1 MNHSLGKR
9 RALALGTVAAA
20 AAFACTAGHADEAPK
35 QLERVVI
42 VGSNLKRIDAEG
54 PSPVQVYKR
63 ADIEATGATTLV
75 DALFTMSSTT
85 GGFDGTNS
93 NSFAPGAAAVSLR
106 GMGEK
111 NVLVLL
117 NGRRLANY
125 GFAQGTDST
134 FVDLNS
140 LPLSAIDEIQVL
152 RDGASAIY
160 GSDAVAGVINFVT
173 RRDFKGLELGAK
185 YSQNTA
191 GDLKTGSA
199 NITAG
204 FGDLGRDRFNLL
216 ATLDLYQR
224 GAKIAGKHEFTR
236 TNDLRSIGGQD
247 NRATDRSPGSY
258 YNVGTGERHAMPGC
272 AAPSVVEVDDR
283 GDEYCRTDVDGGTKL
298 TPNLKRATGI
308 LVGTFELSKDTQL
321 FGELSLNRNKT
332 DWADSYSSIETY
344 QADRYI
350 MPDWGSYKPALGG
363 GEALMVFRSVYE
375 AGRSQS
381 HATSDN
387 TRVLA
392 GARGSFG
399 NYDWEAAASYS
410 NNALSLGQDGLLKRD
425 AVTQALKTGS
435 YDPFALKNPE
445 SAWRPLLTSVERTA
459 SSKLS
464 TLDAKISNP
473 EAFKLGG
480 PVGIAAGVQFMSE
493 SMRDTPDAQIQAHN
507 IENYGGTGSDG
518 SRRVSSAFVEMSLLP
533 IKKLEVQLALRSDHY
548 SDFGNTVNPKLAV
561 AFRPT
566 DSLLLRGGYN
576 TAFKAPTLPQMHM
589 AETTAYSSGVADWV
603 RCRPLGYGPDQ
614 CHYYPKMLLVSN
626 TELKPEKTKIAS
638 FGAVFNPT
646 RDFLLSLDYYRL
658 EQRDAIQLLDGQYLL
673 DHEFDTPGFD
683 KLVIRDPRNPAL
695 EARFPGLRHGRL
707 NTIVTPF
714 INVGR
719 VKTDGADIEGRYAF
733 ELAGGKFSLRNELNY
748 QFHFKQSDVQD
759 QDPTERLDSYYRPKW
774 RNVLSLGYERGA
786 WAGSLR
792 ANTSASVLNIDD
804 PTHIMDGQEVDRLPS
819 YTTLD
824 FNVRYKGFK
833 NMVVN
838 AGITNFTDKRSRFS
852 TQYGSF
858 LDSTDGPNAY
868 VSVRYSF
875 Y

>member
-1 MNHSLGKR
+1 MNQSSSRRPVWVLG
-9 RALALGTVAAA
+9 AVAAA
-20 AAFACTAGHADEAPK
+20 ALSCTAAFADEAPK

-54 PSPVQVYKR
+54 PSPIQVYKR

-85 GGFDGTNS
+85 GGFDGSDS

-199 NITAG
+199 NLTAG
-204 FGDLGRDRFNLL
+204 FGDLAADRFNVL

-236 TNDLRSIGGQD
+236 TNDLRSLGGQD
-247 NRATDRSPGSY
+247 NRSSSQNPGSY
-258 YNVGTGERHAMPGC
+258 YNLGTGERHAMPGC
-272 AAPSVVEVDDR
+272 AAPSVVAVDDR
-283 GDEYCRTDVDGGTKL
+283 GDEYCRTDVDPTTQLSPKL
-298 TPNLKRATGI
+298 NRATGI
-308 LVGTFELSKDTQL
+308 LVGTLELTKDTQL
-321 FGELSLNRNKT
+321 FGELSLNRNKAT
-332 DWADSYSSIETY
+332 WAEGFQSIETY
-344 QADRYI
+344 QSDRYI
-350 MPDWGSYKPALGG
+350 MPDWGSYNDALGQG
-363 GEALMVFRSVYE
+363 DPLMVFRSVYE

-381 HATSDN
+381 RMVSDN
-387 TRVLA
+387 SRLLL

-399 NYDWEAAASYS
+399 AYDWETAGSYS
-410 NNALSLGQDGLLKRD
+410 RNSLSLTQDGLLKRS
-425 AVTQALKTGS
+425 AVTQALQTGS

-473 EAFKLGG
+473 EAFRLGG
-480 PVGIAAGVQFMSE
+480 PVGVAAGVQFMSE
-493 SMRDTPDAQIQAHN
+493 SMRDTPDAQIQQHN

-518 SRRVSSAFVEMSLLP
+518 SRRVSSAFVEVSLQP
-533 IKKLEVQLALRSDHY
+533 VKKVEVQLALRSDHY

-566 DSLLLRGGYN
+566 ESVLLRGGYN

-589 AETTAYSSGVADWV
+589 AETTAYSPGVADWI

-646 RDFLLSLDYYRL
+646 RDLLLSLDYYRL

-695 EARFPGLRHGRL
+695 EARYPGLRHGRL

-719 VKTDGADIEGRYAF
+719 VKTDGMDLEGRYAF
-733 ELAGGKFSLRNELNY
+733 EVAGGKLSVRNELNY

-774 RNVLSLGYERGA
+774 RNVLSLAYERGA
-786 WAGSLR
+786 WGGTLR

-804 PTHIMDGQEVDRLPS
+804 PTHILDGQTVDRLPS

-838 AGITNFTDKRSRFS
+838 AGIANFTDKRPRFA

-858 LDSTDGPNAY
+858 LDGTDGPNAY

>member
-1 MNHSLGKR
+1 MNQSSSRRPVWVLG
-9 RALALGTVAAA
+9 AVAAA
-20 AAFACTAGHADEAPK
+20 ALSCTAAFADEAPK

-54 PSPVQVYKR
+54 PSPIQVYKR

-85 GGFDGTNS
+85 GGFDGSDS

-199 NITAG
+199 NLTTG
-204 FGDLGRDRFNLL
+204 FGDLATDRFNVL

-236 TNDLRSIGGQD
+236 TNDLRSLGGQD
-247 NRATDRSPGSY
+247 NRSSSQNPGSY
-258 YNVGTGERHAMPGC
+258 YNLGTGERHAMPGC
-272 AAPSVVEVDDR
+272 AAPSVVAVDDR
-283 GDEYCRTDVDGGTKL
+283 GDEYCRTDVDPSTQLSPKL
-298 TPNLKRATGI
+298 NRATGI
-308 LVGTFELSKDTQL
+308 LVGTLELTKDTQL
-321 FGELSLNRNKT
+321 FGELSLNRNKAT
-332 DWADSYSSIETY
+332 WAEGFQSIETY
-344 QADRYI
+344 QSDRYI
-350 MPDWGSYKPALGG
+350 MPDWGSYNDALGQG
-363 GEALMVFRSVYE
+363 DPLMVFRSVYE

-381 HATSDN
+381 RMVSDN
-387 TRVLA
+387 SRLLL
-392 GARGSFG
+392 GARGSVG
-399 NYDWEAAASYS
+399 AYDWETAGSYS
-410 NNALSLGQDGLLKRD
+410 RNSLSLTQDGLLKRS
-425 AVTQALKTGS
+425 AVTQALQTGS

-473 EAFKLGG
+473 EAFRLGG
-480 PVGIAAGVQFMSE
+480 PVGVAAGVQFMSE
-493 SMRDTPDAQIQAHN
+493 SMRDTPDAQIQQHN

-518 SRRVSSAFVEMSLLP
+518 SRRVSSAFVEVSLQP
-533 IKKLEVQLALRSDHY
+533 VKKVEVQLALRSDHY

-561 AFRPT
+561 AFRP
-566 DSLLLRGGYN
+566 SESVLLRGGYN

-589 AETTAYSSGVADWV
+589 AETTAYSPGVADWI

-646 RDFLLSLDYYRL
+646 RDLLLSLDYYRL

-695 EARFPGLRHGRL
+695 EARYPGLRHGRL

-719 VKTDGADIEGRYAF
+719 VKTDGMDLEGRYAF
-733 ELAGGKFSLRNELNY
+733 EVAGGKLSVRNELNY

-774 RNVLSLGYERGA
+774 RNVLSLAYERGA
-786 WAGSLR
+786 WGGTLR

-804 PTHIMDGQEVDRLPS
+804 PTHILDGQAVDRLPS

-838 AGITNFTDKRSRFS
+838 AGIANFTDKRPRFA

-858 LDSTDGPNAY
+858 LDGTDGPNAY